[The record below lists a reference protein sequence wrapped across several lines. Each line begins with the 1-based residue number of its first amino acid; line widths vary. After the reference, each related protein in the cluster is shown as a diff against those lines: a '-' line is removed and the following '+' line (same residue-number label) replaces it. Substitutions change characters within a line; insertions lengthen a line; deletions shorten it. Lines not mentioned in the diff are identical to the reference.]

1 MSAKVKVLIGR
12 MFNDKGC
19 LVTVEILQ
27 IANRSAE
34 HPLERILSA
43 GLHPSVPVVLDSVP
57 SSKVSY
63 AFPHASIP
71 MMRAR
76 F

>member
-1 MSAKVKVLIGR
+1 MSAKLEVLIGR

-19 LVTVEILQ
+19 LVTVECSDSKSFCKHL
-27 IANRSAE
+27 
-34 HPLERILSA
+34 LELILSA

-57 SSKVSY
+57 SCTVSY
-63 AFPHASIP
+63 AFPHARIP
-71 MMRAR
+71 IMRAW